1 MLEKMGWE
9 GGGLGR
15 SKDGIQEPIQ
25 VQQRANKSGLG
36 TDIPVEASNK
46 YIHQIH
52 WHYHY
57 SFYSIMQGCVF
68 LWESPPTPFYYYG
81 VYRLFFVKNEWS
93 FG

>member
-46 YIHQIH
+46 FSLNSLTFH
-52 WHYHY
+52 HYVF
-57 SFYSIMQGCVF
+57 SFYSIKHRCVF
-68 LWESPPTPFYYYG
+68 SWKITLPFI
-81 VYRLFFVKNEWS
+81 R
-93 FG
+93 

>member
-1 MLEKMGWE
+1 MSMRIKPKVPLTFLCSGGKNKGFKMLEKMGWE

-46 YIHQIH
+46 YIHKIH
-52 WHYHY
+52 
-57 SFYSIMQGCVF
+57 
-68 LWESPPTPFYYYG
+68 
-81 VYRLFFVKNEWS
+81 
-93 FG
+93 